1 MAARKRITV
10 VKVTDTGR
18 NERFRDTRTGWEMS
32 RAEFVRRIKAGEY
45 GDYHIRRINKIDT
58 PVSNPDK
65 KNRNNLG

>member
-1 MAARKRITV
+1 MAARKRIRV
-10 VKVTDTGR
+10 VLAGETGR

-45 GDYHIRRINKIDT
+45 EDYHIRRINKVDT

-65 KNRNNLG
+65 RRRNNLG